1 MAFVLSRAPR
11 AAALLAAV
19 ALATACTAGSDTGTA
34 TATSSAPTSPTAA
47 PAPSTV
53 APSPTTTAT
62 AATTPLGGGPV
73 LAVKIDNTSDARP
86 RIGVDAADVVYVE
99 PVEAGLTRLLAVFVS
114 SKPAQVGPVRSARE
128 SDADLLGNYGRVA
141 FAFSGGSGPTIASIS
156 KGTQINLSYDAGAG
170 GFKRVSGRPAPYN
183 LVGDPA
189 ALLARAG
196 GSVAPS
202 DIGFRF
208 GAVAAGATSAPGST
222 VATAYPLAR
231 VSFSWDAA
239 SGRYL
244 LTTDGTPDVT
254 AAGTRVSAAT
264 VLVQTVRT
272 HASANKD
279 VNGIATPVLEV
290 VGTGSAVVLRDG
302 QSYRGTWSRPSV
314 GAPTTLTS
322 ASGVPLTF
330 APGPVWVLLVP
341 AGQSVSVS

>member
-231 VSFSWDAA
+231 VS
-239 SGRYL
+239 
-244 LTTDGTPDVT
+244 
-254 AAGTRVSAAT
+254 AAT